1 MFREAGQLPQPLAA
15 DPSFACRVGNEA
27 LTAAAP
33 PLGSVPC
40 SLQVGQLKKP

>member
-15 DPSFACRVGNEA
+15 DPSFAGTSDEA